1 MYGLVLVVNYNN
13 PLIGQYN
20 NPVMLK
26 YTIWINHVIVGAI
39 VRYYFKLIFFF
50 YFNLFFKK
58 IPH

>member
-50 YFNLFFKK
+50 LF
-58 IPH
+58 